1 MKKILVINAGS
12 ATLKFK
18 VFSAVN
24 LEEEISGLIERIGL
38 KDSFLS
44 VKSAK
49 SKIIK
54 KYPKGIKNQ
63 NAAFGEMSVQLQD
76 ILPDVK
82 LVGHRVVHGGGVFN
96 QPAKLTDKIIK
107 KLASYNKLAPLH
119 NPINLLGAKEAIKI
133 LPLVQHWAVFD
144 TAYYATIPE
153 YAHRYALPEK
163 FYKLG
168 IRRYGFHGLS
178 HKYSALEGT
187 KKANIKIHKAKII
200 TCHLGSGCSLTA
212 TLNGRAIDTT
222 MGFTPLEGLTMST
235 RAGDLDAS
243 IPLFLIDELKM
254 STQEISDLLNN
265 RSGLLGVA
273 GTMDMRE
280 ILSASGYKVSGYQ
293 SHQRFN
299 LAQRKKSQL
308 ALAIFIYDI
317 VRYIGQLAVS
327 MKGLDLIVF
336 TGGIGVRSPIIRKII
351 LERIKHLGQFKS
363 VIIPANEELM
373 IAKEIVDQEIKKQ
386 KIKKTNK

>member
-1 MKKILVINAGS
+1 MNKKISASSGKKILIINSGS

-18 VFSAVN
+18 VFSAPR
-24 LEEEISGLIERIGL
+24 LTEEISGIIERLGL

-44 VKSAK
+44 VRSSIGQKV
-49 SKIIK
+49 K
-54 KYPKGIKNQ
+54 KYPSGISNHNLAFREMAKELKN
-63 NAAFGEMSVQLQD
+63 
-76 ILPDVK
+76 ILPDIK

-96 QPAKLTDKIIK
+96 QPIKLNQQIIE
-107 KLASYNKLAPLH
+107 KLQKYNKLAPLH
-119 NPINLLGAKEAIKI
+119 NPVNLTGAKIALKV
-133 LPLVQHWAVFD
+133 LPQAKHLAVFD
-144 TAYYATIPE
+144 TAYYSTIPA

-178 HKYSALEGT
+178 HQYAAREGA
-187 KKANIKIHKAKII
+187 KKISWPMISQSKII

-212 TLNGRAIDTT
+212 TKNGRAIDTT

-243 IPLFLIDELKM
+243 IPLYMINELKM
-254 STQEISDLLNN
+254 SPQEISFLFNE

-280 ILSASGYKVSGYQ
+280 ILLAAGHKVSGYKTAKK
-293 SHQRFN
+293 FN
-299 LAQRKKSQL
+299 KKQKAKAQL

-327 MKGLDLIVF
+327 LDGLDLIVF
-336 TGGIGVRSPIIRKII
+336 TGGIGERSAIIRKMI
-351 LERIKHLGQFKS
+351 LSKIKHLGKFKS
-363 VIIPANEELM
+363 VIVPANEELM
-373 IAKEIVDQEIKKQ
+373 MAREISRLK
-386 KIKKTNK
+386 